1 MLIKP
6 IQIEIPTYGTMTY
19 VWTRPYEEKQVCFTT
34 LATAAVP
41 SHRLHLR
48 FPKVFTKIC
57 LSRKSFSYSSF
68 VCWKGGNAII
78 ITTTTTKII
87 YRISDQHIFAHL
99 SLSLSLSLSVFLS
112 CSEHFLNFYFCRL
125 KGAFSWTS
133 CFLPIVAFDFAFSQF
148 SVKWLNVVHKPEKV
162 WSALM
167 LCKVEI

>member
-99 SLSLSLSLSVFLS
+99 SLSLSLSLSLCLSLLFRTFSKFLLLS
-112 CSEHFLNFYFCRL
+112 SEGSFLMDQLFFTYRGL
-125 KGAFSWTS
+125 
-133 CFLPIVAFDFAFSQF
+133 
-148 SVKWLNVVHKPEKV
+148 
-162 WSALM
+162 
-167 LCKVEI
+167 